1 VGRGLR
7 IEEVN
12 LVIAVRWFFIHDI
25 APLPRKFR
33 ILWLFWQMRDR
44 MPDGRAWIQELL
56 MRADELD
63 EAAQVELLLLLA
75 VTAAEVGDEEGALAA
90 FGRLERL
97 DGHIADPYLE
107 SAARLKVSWI
117 WPIVDDFDRAVEAA

>member
-1 VGRGLR
+1 MDPGATDASRRVGRG
-7 IEEVN
+7 
-12 LVIAVRWFFIHDI
+12 
-25 APLPRKFR
+25 
-33 ILWLFWQMRDR
+33 
-44 MPDGRAWIQELL
+44 RA
-56 MRADELD
+56 
-63 EAAQVELLLLLA
+63 VELLLLLA